1 MAQVASRWVSVRCS
15 FSATVEMIRIY
26 NENTYLL
33 ILFSMMA
40 SHISHHSIIIWL
52 SSFHIESAHFV
63 IFSLSIIL
71 HVSYTLPYFIPA
83 RNFLSAVG
91 QNSFSFLLIDENVIS
106 SIAFHLL
113 SIYLSDC
120 LCIACHLLHI
130 REVKSRWELCHC
142 WKDSAF
148 NM

>member
-33 ILFSMMA
+33 TLFSMMA

-71 HVSYTLPYFIPA
+71 HVSYTLLYSCTELSLRGGPEQLFVFANRRECHFI
-83 RNFLSAVG
+83 NC
-91 QNSFSFLLIDENVIS
+91 IS
-106 SIAFHLL
+106 SSINLPVRLL
-113 SIYLSDC
+113 MHCLSSFTHPWSE
-120 LCIACHLLHI
+120 ISVGIVPLLE
-130 REVKSRWELCHC
+130 RFC
-142 WKDSAF
+142 F
-148 NM
+148 